1 MSQGPAIESPFACNR
16 GALTAE
22 QWTGHRTVIEQLFN
36 SRQGVR
42 ELPDGYALQ
51 LPADD
56 DTLLLATRFIT
67 LERHCCPFFDF
78 ALEVEREGGPLW
90 LRLSGREGAKAVLRT
105 EFDLV

>member
-22 QWTGHRTVIEQLFN
+22 QWTGHRAVIEQLFN

-67 LERHCCPFFDF
+67 LERRCCPFFDF

-105 EFDLV
+105 GFDLV